1 MPLKLSEWDNDL
13 PIEQDEE
20 YQAFLRTLRFTE
32 GFALLF
38 VRCSPASGE
47 QLVNKVKADIHD
59 QKIEILKLNKN
70 VTNLYVEVDQLPN
83 KNHINILFIT
93 GLESALYK
101 YEEAKTLAGWSSRET
116 HHYSWEGV
124 PPILINI
131 NQQRERF
138 RDQFKICF
146 VFLLPQF
153 AIKYFIHR
161 APDFFDWRSGLF
173 EFPLDKDKLD
183 QELNRIIQEGSYEQ
197 YINLT
202 PEATNQKILEI
213 IEIIEHDQI
222 ENVQKA
228 ELFFELGYLQNIKQ
242 DYQSAISSF
251 DKALEFKPDYHQA
264 WYNRGISL
272 RNLGRYEEAISSY
285 DKALEIKPDYH
296 QAWYNR
302 GNSLDNLGRYEEAIS
317 SYDKALEI
325 KPDYHQAWYNR
336 GISLDNLGR
345 YEEAI
350 SSYDKALEIKPDK
363 HEAWNN
369 RGISLDNLGR
379 YEEAIS
385 SYDKALEFQ
394 PDDHEAWNNRG
405 ISLDNLGRYE
415 EAISSYDKALE
426 FQPDYHQAWYNRGN
440 SLYNL
445 GRYEEAIS
453 SYDKALEIKPDDHE
467 AWYNRGNS
475 LYNLGRYEEAISS
488 YDKALEIKPDYHQAW
503 YNKARVY
510 ALQGNIEKAIENLQT
525 AIILNPDTVRE
536 WAKTNSDFDA
546 IREDERF
553 QALF

>member
-20 YQAFLRTLRFTE
+20 YQVFLRTLRFTE

-47 QLVNKVKADIHD
+47 QLISKVKADIHD

-101 YEEAKTLAGWSSRET
+101 YEEAKTLAGWSSRKT

-173 EFPLDKDKLD
+173 NFPLDSTTLE
-183 QELNRIIQEGSYEQ
+183 QESNRIIQEGTYEK
-197 YINLT
+197 YVNLT
-202 PEATNQKILEI
+202 PEETNEKILEI

-222 ENVQKA
+222 ESVQKA
-228 ELFFELGYLQNIKQ
+228 KLFFELGYLQNIKQ
-242 DYQSAISSF
+242 DYQAAISSF
-251 DKALEFKPDYHQA
+251 DKALEFKPDKHEA
-264 WYNRGISL
+264 WYKRGISL
-272 RNLGRYEEAISSY
+272 HNLGS
-285 DKALEIKPDYH
+285 H
-296 QAWYNR
+296 
-302 GNSLDNLGRYEEAIS
+302 
-317 SYDKALEI
+317 
-325 KPDYHQAWYNR
+325 
-336 GISLDNLGR
+336 
-345 YEEAI
+345 EEAI

-369 RGISLDNLGR
+369 RGISLDDLGR

-385 SYDKALEFQ
+385 SYDKALAIK
-394 PDDHEAWNNRG
+394 PD
-405 ISLDNLGRYE
+405 L
-415 EAISSYDKALE
+415 
-426 FQPDYHQAWYNRGN
+426 HQAWYNRGI
-440 SLYNL
+440 SLDDL

-453 SYDKALEIKPDDHE
+453 SYDKALEIKPDKHK
-467 AWYNRGNS
+467 AWYKRGIS
-475 LYNLGRYEEAISS
+475 LHNLGSHEEAISS
-488 YDKALEIKPDYHQAW
+488 YDKALEIKPDKHEAWYKRGISLDNLGRHEEAISSYDKALAIKPDLHQAW
-503 YNKARVY
+503 YNRGISLDDLGRHEEAISSY
-510 ALQGNIEKAIENLQT
+510 EKALEIK
-525 AIILNPDTVRE
+525 PG
-536 WAKTNSDFDA
+536 
-546 IREDERF
+546 
-553 QALF
+553 

>member
-1 MPLKLSEWDNDL
+1 MPLKLSEWDDDL

-47 QLVNKVKADIHD
+47 QLISKVKADIHD

-101 YEEAKTLAGWSSRET
+101 YEEAKTLAGWSSRKT

-173 EFPLDKDKLD
+173 NFPLDSTTLE
-183 QELNRIIQEGSYEQ
+183 QESNRIIQEGTYEK
-197 YINLT
+197 YVNLT
-202 PEATNQKILEI
+202 PEETNEKIIEI

-222 ENVQKA
+222 DNEQKA
-228 ELFFELGYLQNIKQ
+228 KLFFELGYLQNIKQ
-242 DYQSAISSF
+242 DYQAAISSF
-251 DKALEFKPDYHQA
+251 DKALEFKPDYHAA
-264 WYNRGISL
+264 WNNRGNSL
-272 RNLGRYEEAISSY
+272 YNLGRYEEGIASY
-285 DKALEIKPDYH
+285 DKALEFKPDYH
-296 QAWYNR
+296 A
-302 GNSLDNLGRYEEAIS
+302 
-317 SYDKALEI
+317 
-325 KPDYHQAWYNR
+325 AWYNR

-350 SSYDKALEIKPDK
+350 ASYDKALEFKPDY
-363 HEAWNN
+363 HAAWNN
-369 RGISLDNLGR
+369 RGISLHNLGR
-379 YEEAIS
+379 YEEAIA
-385 SYDKALEFQ
+385 SYDKALEF
-394 PDDHEAWNNRG
+394 
-405 ISLDNLGRYE
+405 
-415 EAISSYDKALE
+415 
-426 FQPDYHQAWYNRGN
+426 
-440 SLYNL
+440 
-445 GRYEEAIS
+445 
-453 SYDKALEIKPDDHE
+453 KP
-467 AWYNRGNS
+467 
-475 LYNLGRYEEAISS
+475 
-488 YDKALEIKPDYHQAW
+488 
-503 YNKARVY
+503 
-510 ALQGNIEKAIENLQT
+510 
-525 AIILNPDTVRE
+525 
-536 WAKTNSDFDA
+536 
-546 IREDERF
+546 
-553 QALF
+553 